1 MPRTLTVIALSLSI
15 SSCVFYPKQT
25 EYYDAECDIKFRKLV
40 LESKEMKDA
49 CLRPKSDDP
58 DGNTCL
64 MAVLGTTALSA
75 IVSGSLVVAGNTVYW
90 LEKEARCIAKTN
102 SNIGN

>member
-1 MPRTLTVIALSLSI
+1 
-15 SSCVFYPKQT
+15 
-25 EYYDAECDIKFRKLV
+25 
-40 LESKEMKDA
+40 
-49 CLRPKSDDP
+49 
-58 DGNTCL
+58 